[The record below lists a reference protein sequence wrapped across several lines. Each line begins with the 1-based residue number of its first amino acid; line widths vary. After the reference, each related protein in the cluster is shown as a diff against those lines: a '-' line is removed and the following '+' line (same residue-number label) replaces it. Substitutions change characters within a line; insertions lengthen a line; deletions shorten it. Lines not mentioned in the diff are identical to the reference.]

1 MRTERDGFAGVISSL
16 ATPFYDDES
25 LDLESLDR
33 LVRFHGAIAVDGIS
47 ILSEAGEEAQLTD
60 EERTRI
66 IRVAVKAAGET
77 PVLVGTSH
85 AGTTATVSR
94 CQQAME
100 LGAAGVIVSPW
111 AAAGSND
118 DTALEQ
124 VARIGASVP
133 ARIILQDQACAGR
146 DRPAVQAIARI
157 LDQVPS
163 VVSVQTTGVPSGER
177 VRALKCEVPL
187 GRATVL
193 SGLGS
198 GATYALFDLEQGAD
212 GFHAMCSFPEVLIS
226 IVHAM
231 RMNTPDAAR
240 QVYGRFLPLLVFEQQ
255 EIGVCKEILKQ
266 RGCILSNRVRHPADT
281 IGETTAAQLR
291 RLLHATFSGED
302 ITVPVQGGALRPFL
316 VNV

>member
-1 MRTERDGFAGVISSL
+1 MRTERDGFAGVITSL

-33 LVRFHGAIAVDGIS
+33 LVRFHVAIEVDGIA
-47 ILSEAGEEAQLTD
+47 ILSGAGEEAQLTD
-60 EERTRI
+60 EERMRI
-66 IRVAVKAAGET
+66 IRVTVNAAGQL

-85 AGTTATVSR
+85 AGTTATIAR
-94 CQQAME
+94 CEQAIE

-111 AAAGSND
+111 LAAGAND
-118 DTALEQ
+118 ATVLEQ
-124 VARIGASVP
+124 VARIGTSVP
-133 ARIILQDQACAGR
+133 ARILLQDQALVAA
-146 DRPAVQAIARI
+146 DMPAVPTIARV
-157 LDQVPS
+157 LADVPS
-163 VVSVQTTGVPSGER
+163 VVSVQTSGSPSGER
-177 VRALKCEVPL
+177 VCALKRGIPD

-255 EIGVCKEILKQ
+255 EIGVSKEILKQ
-266 RGCILSNRVRHPADT
+266 RGCILSSRVRHPGKT

-291 RLLHATFSGED
+291 SLLHATFSGED

-316 VNV
+316 MNV